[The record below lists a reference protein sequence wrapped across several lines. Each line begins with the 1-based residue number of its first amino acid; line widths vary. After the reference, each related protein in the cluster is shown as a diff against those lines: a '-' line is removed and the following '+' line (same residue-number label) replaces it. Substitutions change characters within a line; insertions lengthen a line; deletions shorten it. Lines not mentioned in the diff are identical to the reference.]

1 MLSRASSAVSNLCAS
16 ARAQQWRAMAAGGG
30 AEWAPGA
37 GGAVEFEELRGELQ
51 VGGVYGE

>member
-51 VGGVYGE
+51 VGGGVW